1 MNTSDILPKLPTEAP
16 GHVRVCAYHSHLDE
30 LGGHLGIYKRVSYQ
44 MMPELSRCM
53 DFDDWAP
60 TKSVWAAEVCC
71 TACTEYWH
79 TAWVGGPMKAIRIV
93 VGEDGLHYP
102 VTNLDDPDVAP
113 DVVELTHNDGILCPY
128 CGENITLTHVSRIK
142 SGITRRLAICSVE
155 TVDNY
160 GALVYWMVYRHI
172 DSDGCVYTEVSPWYA
187 FILDEAGKLTCFRYA
202 SSGWSL
208 SRNREDP
215 FWKMYQSG
223 DGGIYNLKRGGFVCD
238 VVPDLTGTT
247 AEKTGLA
254 AYIKQGGC
262 LPLMYLRIWKL
273 HPSIENLVMQEW
285 TPLIESIFNRHINWQ
300 SAATP
305 NLPSMSEINWDS
317 AKPHE
322 MLGMDKVGYRSLDKP
337 SNDRRRYEWFDS
349 WRSYKSQGG
358 GCNVAEFDKF
368 YCTFTRYGAETAI
381 DLMGQLP
388 GLDLP
393 KLEKYLTKQGIEPH
407 EVRLLSD
414 AWRMTYV
421 LTGREALTHEERW
434 PKALRQRHDQ
444 LTEMYQATAT
454 DPIEQARF
462 ADGFRRI
469 YDKYAPLQWS
479 DGELDIILPRDNGE
493 LVREGTVLRHCVG
506 TYGKA
511 HVNETSTIFFVRRHR
526 RRERCY
532 YTLAMNMSGIPKRS
546 QLHGY
551 GNEHHGDNKQYSH
564 SIPKKVLDFCQRW
577 EENVVM
583 PWYKEQIG
591 REQGKEAAAV

>member
-1 MNTSDILPKLPTEAP
+1 
-16 GHVRVCAYHSHLDE
+16 
-30 LGGHLGIYKRVSYQ
+30 
-44 MMPELSRCM
+44 
-53 DFDDWAP
+53 
-60 TKSVWAAEVCC
+60 
-71 TACTEYWH
+71 
-79 TAWVGGPMKAIRIV
+79 
-93 VGEDGLHYP
+93 
-102 VTNLDDPDVAP
+102 
-113 DVVELTHNDGILCPY
+113 
-128 CGENITLTHVSRIK
+128 
-142 SGITRRLAICSVE
+142 
-155 TVDNY
+155 
-160 GALVYWMVYRHI
+160 
-172 DSDGCVYTEVSPWYA
+172 
-187 FILDEAGKLTCFRYA
+187 
-202 SSGWSL
+202 
-208 SRNREDP
+208 
-215 FWKMYQSG
+215 MYQSG

-273 HPSIENLVMQEW
+273 HPSVENLVMQEW

-305 NLPSMSEINWDS
+305 NLPSMSEINWAS

-414 AWRMTYV
+414 TWRMTYV

-479 DGELDIILPRDNGE
+479 DGELDIIVFPTVPEAEDKRDHQDLWYAMTAYLLGSAKIISKE
-493 LVREGTVLRHCVG
+493 SGMGGMWASVLAVGTATIFVLTKRQLHTPFWTVLSAFLWVLNPFLR
-506 TYGKA
+506 K
-511 HVNETSTIFFVRRHR
+511 I
-526 RRERCY
+526 
-532 YTLAMNMSGIPKRS
+532 
-546 QLHGY
+546 
-551 GNEHHGDNKQYSH
+551 
-564 SIPKKVLDFCQRW
+564 KKV
-577 EENVVM
+577 E
-583 PWYKEQIG
+583 KT
-591 REQGKEAAAV
+591 